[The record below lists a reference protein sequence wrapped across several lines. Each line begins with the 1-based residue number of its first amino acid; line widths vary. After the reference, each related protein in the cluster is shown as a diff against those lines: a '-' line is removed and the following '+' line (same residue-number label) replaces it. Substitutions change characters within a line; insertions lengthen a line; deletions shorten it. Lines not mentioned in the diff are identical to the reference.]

1 MSQKNKGW
9 RGESKRHSL
18 ARKGI
23 KTVSVTKSQRK
34 QIAKALNPLIEKKLI
49 AGYSIVE
56 KPEHIKEKSRQVR
69 YSHDTVKRHRNV
81 IEEQLKFLGLDYE
94 IVPKEK
100 YVKGKKKKEY
110 QVIATGNPDQ
120 IFELTRFLKR
130 RTTDF
135 SDIIQFTD
143 TQLNPAESTLDAIE
157 LKNARIVPDMRVLHS
172 GKIKDFVEAK
182 RISKNIDSDTELV
195 VLTIRPSNTK
205 AVEKALKGEK
215 VTEVLIQDFIPPK
228 HSQKNYIINNTQ
240 PA

>member
-9 RGESKRHSL
+9 RGESVRHGL

-34 QIAKALNPLIEKKLI
+34 NVARALNPLIEKKLI

-69 YSHDTVKRHRNV
+69 YTHDTVKRHRTV
-81 IEEQLKFLGLDYE
+81 IEEQMKSLEMDYE

-100 YVKGKKKKEY
+100 YVNGKKKKEY
-110 QVIATGNPDQ
+110 QIIATGSPDQ

-135 SDIIQFTD
+135 SDIIQFAD

-157 LKNARIVPDMRVLHS
+157 LKNPRIVSDIRVLNS
-172 GKIKDFVEAK
+172 RKVKDFVKAK
-182 RISKNIDSDTELV
+182 RIHKNIDADTELV
-195 VLTIRPSNTK
+195 ILTVRPSNTK
-205 AVEKALKGEK
+205 AVRDALKGER
-215 VTEVLIQDFIPPK
+215 VSEVLIQDFIPPK
-228 HSQKNYIINNTQ
+228 HSLKNSVINNTQ